1 MLVNMGSSSPKF
13 QGNKMKNIL
22 KKPPPKT
29 QKILKDHFFLNGP
42 ELLFT
47 RTDCSIECNEI
58 GFYLELGHYINESH
72 RLLPFCS
79 LFTGTNDSTE
89 ADNITL
95 DRCEKHIIKHTS
107 LGPTEPM
114 FFF

>member
-1 MLVNMGSSSPKF
+1 
-13 QGNKMKNIL
+13 MKNIL

-29 QKILKDHFFLNGP
+29 QKILKDHFFLKTP

-58 GFYLELGHYINESH
+58 GFYSKLGHDINESN

-95 DRCEKHIIKHTS
+95 DLCGQHIIKHTS
-107 LGPTEPM
+107 LGHTKIMVFGDDELKPVEI
-114 FFF
+114 